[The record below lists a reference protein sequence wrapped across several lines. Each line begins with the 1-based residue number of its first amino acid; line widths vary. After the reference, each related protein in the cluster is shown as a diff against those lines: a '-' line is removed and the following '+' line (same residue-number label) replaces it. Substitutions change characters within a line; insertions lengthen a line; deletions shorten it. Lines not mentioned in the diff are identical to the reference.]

1 VSHMSLQT
9 AHQQQ
14 GGEIPSPPR
23 WLCVRYLLAFWLF
36 VLSGVAFLDRTNIA
50 IAGLQLS
57 REYGLDNQRLGGV
70 FSAFLLGYA
79 IFQVPAGWL
88 ATRWGPRRSL
98 TLGAIWW
105 GLTTAF
111 TAALPSTVPYAMGW
125 LLSIRFLLGAGEAVV
140 YPAANQFVAQWI
152 PFRERGFINGLIF
165 AGVGAGSGLT
175 PPLLNWLITHHG
187 WRAAFWFSAGVG
199 IAVGIAWWF
208 MARDL
213 PEDHPSVSESELTE
227 IRGAP
232 VRHISKLKNAA
243 KPEAAAPSRG
253 RISGVRLFQ
262 RRDLVALMIGYFSFG
277 YIAWIFFSWF
287 FVYLAQVRGLNLKTS
302 AVFTML
308 PFLSMTTCCLV
319 GGALSDWIAARWG
332 LRAGR
337 CGLAGFALVTTAAFL
352 VLGSQAQSADAAGVI
367 LAAGAGAL
375 YLSQSS
381 FWSVSVDLAGRSSGL
396 FSSIVNM
403 GGQIGGA
410 VTASLTPWI
419 AKRAGWTSS
428 FNLAALFAVVAAICW
443 LFVHPERPLQLETN
457 GADEI

>member
-1 VSHMSLQT
+1 MSHADLGVPKQQEQQTVSARRSWF
-9 AHQQQ
+9 
-14 GGEIPSPPR
+14 R
-23 WLCVRYLLAFWLF
+23 VRYLLAFWLF
-36 VLSGVAFLDRTNIA
+36 VLSGVAFLDRTNIS
-50 IAGLQLS
+50 IAGLQMS
-57 REYGLDNQRLGGV
+57 REYGLGDQKLGGI
-70 FSAFLLGYA
+70 FSAFLVGYA

-88 ATRWGPRRSL
+88 ATRWGPRRAL

-105 GLTTAF
+105 GVTTAC
-111 TAALPSTVPYAMGW
+111 TAALPPTMAYAVSW
-125 LLSIRFLLGAGEAVV
+125 LVSIRFLLGAGEAII
-140 YPAANQFVAQWI
+140 YPAANQFVAQWV

-175 PPLLNWLITHHG
+175 PPLLNWLISHYG
-187 WRAAFWFSAGVG
+187 WRAAFWFSAGLG

-213 PEDHPSVSESELTE
+213 PEDHPLVGDEELAESRDVT
-227 IRGAP
+227 
-232 VRHISKLKNAA
+232 VRQLYRLQTAA
-243 KPEAAAPSRG
+243 KTENSSAKR
-253 RISGVRLFQ
+253 RISGLKFFQ
-262 RRDLVALMIGYFSFG
+262 RRDLLALMMGYFSFG

-287 FVYLAQVRGLNLKTS
+287 FLYLAQARGVNLKTS
-302 AVFTML
+302 ALYTMVPL
-308 PFLSMTTCCLV
+308 ISMTICCLV
-319 GGALSDWIAARWG
+319 GGALSDWITSRWG

-337 CGLAGFALVTTAAFL
+337 CGLAAVALAATAVFL
-352 VLGSQAQSADAAGVI
+352 VLGSQARSAETAVMV

-419 AKRAGWTSS
+419 AQRAGWTSS
-428 FNLAALFAVVAAICW
+428 FGLAAFFAVAAAVCW
-443 LFVHPERPLQLETN
+443 LFVHPEQPLQLEP
-457 GADEI
+457 GMGDGI

>member
-1 VSHMSLQT
+1 VVP
-9 AHQQQ
+9 
-14 GGEIPSPPR
+14 ISPR
-23 WLCVRYLLAFWLF
+23 RFRVRYLLAFWLF

-57 REYGLDNQRLGGV
+57 REYGLDNQKLGSI

-105 GLTTAF
+105 GVTTAF
-111 TAALPSTVPYAMGW
+111 TAALPSTVAHAMGW
-125 LLSIRFLLGAGEAVV
+125 LISIRFLLGVGEAVV

-175 PPLLNWLITHHG
+175 PPFLNWLIAQYG
-187 WRAAFWFSAGVG
+187 WRAAFWFSAGLG

-213 PEDHPSVSESELTE
+213 PEAHPSVTDSELTE

-232 VRHISKLKNAA
+232 VREAGKLQNAV
-243 KPEAAAPSRG
+243 KPAAGAPSRG
-253 RISGVRLFQ
+253 RISGITLFQ
-262 RRDLVALMIGYFSFG
+262 RRDLLALMVGYFSFG

-308 PFLSMTTCCLV
+308 PFLSMTTCCLA
-319 GGALSDWIAARWG
+319 GGALSDWMAARWG

-337 CGLAGFALVTTAAFL
+337 CGLASLALVATAAFL
-352 VLGSQAQSADAAGVI
+352 VLGSQAHSAAAAGVI
-367 LAAGAGAL
+367 LALGAGAL

-443 LFVHPERPLQLETN
+443 LFVHPEQPLQLETN

>member
-1 VSHMSLQT
+1 
-9 AHQQQ
+9 
-14 GGEIPSPPR
+14 
-23 WLCVRYLLAFWLF
+23 VRYLLAFWLF

-50 IAGLQLS
+50 IAGLQMS
-57 REYGLDNQRLGGV
+57 REYGLGDQKLGGI
-70 FSAFLLGYA
+70 FSAFLVGYA

-105 GLTTAF
+105 GVTTAC
-111 TAALPSTVPYAMGW
+111 TAALPSTVPYAMSW
-125 LLSIRFLLGAGEAVV
+125 LISIRFLLGAGEAII
-140 YPAANQFVAQWI
+140 YPAANQFVAQWV
-152 PFRERGFINGLIF
+152 PFRERGVINGLIF

-175 PPLLNWLITHHG
+175 PPLLNWLITHYG
-187 WRAAFWFSAGVG
+187 WRAAFWFSAGLG

-213 PEDHPSVSESELTE
+213 PEEHPSVSDEELAES
-227 IRGAP
+227 RDVP
-232 VRHISKLKNAA
+232 VRQIRRRQIEAKTGGSPAIRRVSGLKF
-243 KPEAAAPSRG
+243 
-253 RISGVRLFQ
+253 FQ
-262 RRDLVALMIGYFSFG
+262 RRDLLALMLGYFSFG

-287 FVYLAQVRGLNLKTS
+287 FLYVAQARGVNLKTS
-302 AVFTML
+302 ALFTMVPL
-308 PFLSMTTCCLV
+308 ISMTICCLV
-319 GGALSDWIAARWG
+319 GGVLSDWITIRWG

-337 CGLAGFALVTTAAFL
+337 CGLAAFALGLTAVFL
-352 VLGSQAQSADAAGVI
+352 VLGSQAHSAGAAVLI

-419 AKRAGWTSS
+419 AQRAGWTSS
-428 FNLAALFAVVAAICW
+428 FGLAAFFAVTAAVCW
-443 LFVHPERPLQLETN
+443 LFVHPEQPLQLEPSP
-457 GADEI
+457 GDGV

>member
-1 VSHMSLQT
+1 MSRASLPATQEG
-9 AHQQQ
+9 QV
-14 GGEIPSPPR
+14 EISRLPR
-23 WLCVRYLLAFWLF
+23 WYRVRYLLAFWLF

-50 IAGLQLS
+50 IAGLQLG
-57 REYGLDNQRLGGV
+57 REYGLDNQKLGVV

-88 ATRWGPRRSL
+88 ATRWGPRRAL

-105 GLTTAF
+105 GVTTAC
-111 TAALPSTVPYAMGW
+111 TAALPPTVAYAMGW
-125 LLSIRFLLGAGEAVV
+125 LISIRFLLGAGEAVV
-140 YPAANQFVAQWI
+140 YPAANQFVAQWV

-175 PPLLNWLITHHG
+175 PPLLNWLITHYG
-187 WRAAFWFSAGVG
+187 WRAAFWFSAGLG

-213 PEDHPSVSESELTE
+213 PEDHPSVPDGELAE
-227 IRGAP
+227 IRGVP
-232 VRHISKLKNAA
+232 VRRIPNQQKITEPFESTGN
-243 KPEAAAPSRG
+243 RG
-253 RISGVRLFQ
+253 QISGMRLFQ
-262 RRDLVALMIGYFSFG
+262 RRDLVALMVGYFSFG

-287 FVYLAQVRGLNLKTS
+287 FLYLSQVRGLNLRTS
-302 AVFTML
+302 AIFTML
-308 PFLSMTTCCLV
+308 PFLSMTTCCLA

-337 CGLAGFALVTTAAFL
+337 CGLAAVSLAATAVFL
-352 VLGSQAQSADAAGVI
+352 VLGSQASSAGAAGII

-419 AKRAGWTSS
+419 AQRAGWTSS
-428 FNLAALFAVVAAICW
+428 FGLAALFAVMAAVCW
-443 LFVHPERPLQLETN
+443 LFVHPEQPLELEAIRGDGT
-457 GADEI
+457 

>member
-1 VSHMSLQT
+1 MQA
-9 AHQQQ
+9 AHQEQSAKQ
-14 GGEIPSPPR
+14 SISHR
-23 WLCVRYLLAFWLF
+23 RFRVRYLLAFWLF

-57 REYGLDNQRLGGV
+57 REYGLDNQRLGGI

-98 TLGAIWW
+98 ALGAIWW
-105 GLTTAF
+105 GVTTAC
-111 TAALPSTVPYAMGW
+111 TAALPSTVAYAMGW

-175 PPLLNWLITHHG
+175 PPLLNWLITHDG
-187 WRAAFWFSAGVG
+187 WRAAFWFSAELG

-213 PEDHPSVSESELTE
+213 PENHPLVANSELAE
-227 IRGAP
+227 IRGARLRSAGKAMND
-232 VRHISKLKNAA
+232 VSERTSTK
-243 KPEAAAPSRG
+243 G
-253 RISGVRLFQ
+253 RISGIRLFQ
-262 RRDLVALMIGYFSFG
+262 RRDLLALMVGYFSFG

-308 PFLSMTTCCLV
+308 PFLSMTTCCLA
-319 GGALSDWIAARWG
+319 GGALSDWIASRWG

-337 CGLAGFALVTTAAFL
+337 CGLAAFALAATAVFL
-352 VLGSQAQSADAAGVI
+352 VLGSQAESADAAGVI

-419 AKRAGWTSS
+419 AKRAGWTNS
-428 FNLAALFAVVAAICW
+428 FNLAALFAVAAAVCW
-443 LFVHPERPLQLETN
+443 LFVHPEQPLQLETN
-457 GADEI
+457 EDDEI